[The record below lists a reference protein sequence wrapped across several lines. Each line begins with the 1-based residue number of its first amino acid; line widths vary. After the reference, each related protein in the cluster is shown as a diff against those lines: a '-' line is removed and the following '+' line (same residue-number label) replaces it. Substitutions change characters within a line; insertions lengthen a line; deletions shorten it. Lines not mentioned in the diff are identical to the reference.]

1 MAMELWTSPTPN
13 GWKVTIMLEEL
24 KEAGVALPEVK
35 LVPVDLMQK
44 RQQLSEAFTEV
55 SPNQKIP
62 CLRDGCDENL
72 DFEAGAGCL
81 YAKFEDEFELAKN
94 TDKLLDHLNVLVGCA
109 IGAWLEAV

>member
-44 RQQLSEAFTEV
+44 RQQLSL
-55 SPNQKIP
+55 I
-62 CLRDGCDENL
+62 
-72 DFEAGAGCL
+72 
-81 YAKFEDEFELAKN
+81 
-94 TDKLLDHLNVLVGCA
+94 H
-109 IGAWLEAV
+109 I

>member
-44 RQQLSEAFTEV
+44 RQQFSEAFTEV

-62 CLRDGCDENL
+62 GLRDGDITIMES
-72 DFEAGAGCL
+72 
-81 YAKFEDEFELAKN
+81 
-94 TDKLLDHLNVLVGCA
+94 CA
-109 IGAWLEAV
+109 ILLYLAEKYPSPLLPLSLIHI